1 MIDQLTL
8 TNFKAF
14 QHVDLPLGPLTLLTG
29 LNSSGKSSVL
39 QALGLL
45 QQSYT
50 AGDFDDVRDLVEAA
64 GSGEVT
70 TADNGFLLNG
80 ELVSL
85 GTGHDVLHEDF
96 TGDEPAITLAVN
108 EGPYRYAWTVAYDA
122 EQNLLPLIRVDL
134 PLTTEGGTP
143 PAKNPVVASRTHK
156 VAATGDAAVV
166 PGWLTAGFQYLH
178 ADRISPAEFYP
189 RDHHVSIGRGFLG
202 VRGEHTVNFL
212 RHHAR
217 EEVPAGPLRHPRAA
231 SARLLDQAAA
241 WMGEL
246 CPGVDLTAEPI
257 DGTDSVRL
265 SYGFDGPRG
274 TRRRPTNVGFGL
286 TYALPVVVAC
296 LTARRG
302 SLVLLENPEAH
313 LHPRGQTRMAALVSA
328 AAAHGA
334 QLVVETHSD
343 HVLNGVRLAVKR
355 GVLAPERAV
364 LHYFR
369 GGSMGSEV
377 TSPRIDRDGLLDE
390 WPEGFFDEVENALDE
405 LLA

>member
-70 TADNGFLLNG
+70 GLDNGFLLNG

-96 TGDEPAITLAVN
+96 TGDEPEIVLAVS
-108 EGPYRYAWTVAYDA
+108 EGAYRYAWSVAYQR
-122 EQNLLPLIRVDL
+122 EQNLLPLTGVDI
-134 PLTTEGGTP
+134 PLTSEGATP
-143 PAKNPVVASRTHK
+143 PEGA
-156 VAATGDAAVV
+156 AAVV
-166 PGWLTAGFQYLH
+166 PGYFTAGFQYLH
-178 ADRISPAEFYP
+178 ADRIAPAEFYP
-189 RDHHVSIGRGFLG
+189 RDHHAAIGRGFLG
-202 VRGEHTVNFL
+202 VRGEHTVNYL
-212 RHHAR
+212 RHHSR
-217 EEVPAGPLRHPRAA
+217 DEVPDGPLRHPRAD

-246 CPGVDLTAEPI
+246 CPGVDLRAAAIE
-257 DGTDSVRL
+257 GTDSVRL

-296 LTARRG
+296 LTAKPG

-313 LHPRGQTRMAALVSA
+313 LHPRGQTQMAALVSSA
-328 AAAHGA
+328 AGHGA

-355 GVLAPERAV
+355 GVLAPEAAV

-369 GGSMGSEV
+369 GGRTSSEV
-377 TSPRIDRDGLLDE
+377 ASPRIDRNGLLDQ
-390 WPEGFFDEVENALDE
+390 WPEGFFDELENTLDE